1 MRDEILG
8 HLPMIYRIAWSLTG
22 NEADAQDLAHDA
34 MVAALSSIGR
44 FRGDAKLSTWL
55 TTILVNRHRSWRRSR
70 AVRERPI
77 PPPETASSEPCARI
91 EHRET
96 TEALRR
102 ALLRLDE
109 EERLIVV
116 LTTYQEL
123 DSKELGRM
131 LGQPPGT
138 IRSKLHDAREKLR
151 GLMLEKHHG

>member
-1 MRDEILG
+1 MREEILG

-22 NEADAQDLAHDA
+22 NEADAQDLAQDT
-34 MVAALSSIGR
+34 MVSALTSAGR

-70 AVRERPI
+70 AVRERPL
-77 PPPETASSEPCARI
+77 PPPDAPVAEPQAQI
-91 EHRET
+91 ERREQS
-96 TEALRR
+96 EALRR

-116 LTTYQEL
+116 LTTYQGL

-151 GLMLEKHHG
+151 GLMLEKQHG